1 MIGILIDIE
10 KTWVHKD
17 FAAGK
22 VQPNDTDIAHLVD
35 EPQDF
40 FEAQFSWK
48 EFLRVVRVCVAV
60 NAMKVASIGEL
71 KLGLHHAVQLLS
83 PFMELEA
90 EILVLNL
97 RDRTCFKH
105 GVL

>member
-10 KTWVHKD
+10 KTRMHKD
-17 FAAGK
+17 FTPSE
-22 VQPNDTDIAHLVD
+22 VQPDDTDLAHLVD
-35 EPQDF
+35 ESDDF

-48 EFLRVVRVCVAV
+48 EFFPVVGVCVTV
-60 NAMKVASIGEL
+60 DAMKVAPIGEL
-71 KLGLHHAVQLLS
+71 ELGLHHAVQSLRL
-83 PFMELEA
+83 FVEFEA

-105 GVL
+105 GSL